1 MTRITQIQ
9 TMSTVLIHEEDTYAI
24 LGACF
29 EVYNEKGCGF
39 TEEIYQECLELELE
53 LRGIPFVAQ
62 KELPLTYKGRRLKRK
77 FKPDFLCYDR
87 VLLEIKAVSKL
98 VDEHRAQVLNYL
110 NATAF
115 PVGLLVNFG
124 HFPKVEYERIVL
136 TKKRIEPTPLPSDF
150 RL

>member
-1 MTRITQIQ
+1 M
-9 TMSTVLIHEEDTYAI
+9 MNPKLLHEQETYEI

-29 EVYNEKGCGF
+29 EVYNEKRCGF